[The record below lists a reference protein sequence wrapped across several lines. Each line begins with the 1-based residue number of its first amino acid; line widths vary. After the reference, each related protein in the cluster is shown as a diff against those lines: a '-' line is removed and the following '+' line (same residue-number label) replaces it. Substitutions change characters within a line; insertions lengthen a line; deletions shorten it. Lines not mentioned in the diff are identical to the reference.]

1 MRDTSKRREKILTML
16 REQGSVQVNAL
27 SQSFR
32 VSTQTIRQ
40 DLGFLSRI
48 GMAARAYGGAVLRE
62 RPTSAP
68 EAALETKRQ
77 RFAGEKSAIGKM
89 AAALVVA
96 GETIV
101 LDSGTTTLQIAAH
114 LPADVELTV
123 LTNDLAIANE
133 VSAREQVNL
142 LMLGGTLRRKNMSLY
157 GTQAEHAM
165 HEMSVD
171 KLFLGVDG
179 FDLAKGVTTHFEP
192 EAVLNR
198 LMCDAAAE
206 IIVVMDSS
214 KFGKVCLHRIVEP
227 SRIDKLITDERISR
241 DVLASLAELGVEVI
255 RVPL

>member
-1 MRDTSKRREKILTML
+1 MQSCTRDVALMRD
-16 REQGSVQVNAL
+16 Q
-27 SQSFR
+27 
-32 VSTQTIRQ
+32 
-40 DLGFLSRI
+40 
-48 GMAARAYGGAVLRE
+48 RE
-62 RPTSAP
+62 RLLQAVAEGQKQMDADVGQLEGLRTAMVRAD
-68 EAALETKRQ
+68 EAALEIKRQ

-157 GTQAEHAM
+157 GSLAEHAM

-241 DVLASLAELGVEVI
+241 EVQASLAELGVEVI